1 MAKKS
6 TKKQYQINDAIRLDY
21 WNERE
26 WEFSVDH
33 TTIDEETSDRY
44 LTLAAMLV
52 ATIQPQGVPQK
63 RIKDFIGMCRE
74 AFAL

>member
-21 WNERE
+21 WNERD
-26 WEFSVDH
+26 WEFSIDH
-33 TTIDEETSDRY
+33 TVIDEETSNRY

-52 ATIQPQGVPQK
+52 AAIQPQGVPQK
-63 RIKDFIGMCRE
+63 RIQDFIGM
-74 AFAL
+74 